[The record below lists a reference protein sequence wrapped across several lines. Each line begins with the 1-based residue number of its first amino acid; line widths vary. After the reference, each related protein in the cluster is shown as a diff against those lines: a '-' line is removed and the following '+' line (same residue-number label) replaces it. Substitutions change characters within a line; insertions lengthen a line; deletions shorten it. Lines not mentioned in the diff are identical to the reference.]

1 MGSYFVDGVMEAV
14 VVRNPME
21 TQFHSAVQQV
31 LQSIEP
37 VVEKHREFI
46 QARVAERVVEP
57 ERQIMFRVP
66 WVDDQGEIRI
76 NRGYRIGFNSAVG
89 PYKGGLRF
97 HPSVDLDTVK
107 FLAFE
112 QVFKGALSGMQ
123 LGGGKG
129 GSDFDP
135 KGKSDM
141 EVMHFCQTFMN
152 ELFRHVGPDTDI
164 PAGDIG
170 VGTREIGYLFGQ
182 YKKLTNT
189 FTGVLTNKGLDYGGS
204 QARAEAT
211 GYGLVYFAT
220 CMLHARGMDWKGS
233 RVIVS
238 GSGNVAIH
246 AAEKARQLGA
256 VVVAMSDSHGYV
268 VDDRGIEIEEIREI
282 KQVRRG
288 RIAEYASLRSSAQ
301 YHDGPK
307 GMWTVP
313 CNMALPSA
321 TEGELDEAA
330 AKALAG
336 NGCAVVAEG
345 ANLPST
351 QGAIQILRDAG
362 VSFAPSKAANAGGVA
377 ISALEMSQ
385 NVTRLAW
392 TFEEVD
398 ARLKKI
404 MNAIYDR
411 CLAAAEAYVGSQ
423 DLIVGAN
430 IVGFLTVARAMLAQG
445 IV

>member
-1 MGSYFVDGVMEAV
+1 MGSYFVDKVMEDV
-14 VVRNPME
+14 VARNPTE

-37 VVEKHREFI
+37 VIGKHPEFAKAKI
-46 QARVAERVVEP
+46 AERVVEP
-57 ERQIMFRVP
+57 ERQIIFRLP
-66 WVDDQGEIRI
+66 WVDDHGEIQV
-76 NRGYRIGFNSAVG
+76 NRGFRIGFNSAVG

-97 HPSVDLDTVK
+97 HPTVDLDTVK

-112 QVFKGALSGMQ
+112 QVFKGALTGMQ

-141 EVMHFCQTFMN
+141 EVMRFCQGFMN

-170 VGTREIGYLFGQ
+170 VSMREIGYLFGQ

-204 QARAEAT
+204 PVRAEAT
-211 GYGLVYFAT
+211 GYGLVYFVS
-220 CMLHARGMDWKGS
+220 CMLAAHHTDWKGK
-233 RVIVS
+233 RVLVS

-246 AAEKARQLGA
+246 AAEKAQQLGA
-256 VVVAMSDSHGYV
+256 VVVAMSDSDGYV
-268 VDDRGIEIEEIREI
+268 VDAGGIDLDGVKEI
-282 KQVRRG
+282 KRARQG
-288 RIAEYASLRSSAQ
+288 RIHDYVAGHGTAA
-301 YHDGPK
+301 YHEGSEGIWK
-307 GMWTVP
+307 VP
-313 CNMALPSA
+313 CDVAMPCA

-330 AKALAG
+330 ARTLVAH
-336 NGCAVVAEG
+336 GCRVVAEG
-345 ANLPST
+345 ANKPST
-351 QGAIQILRDAG
+351 EGAIRVFKDAG
-362 VSFAPSKAANAGGVA
+362 VAFAPSKAANSGGVA

-385 NVTRLAW
+385 NATRLTW

-398 ARLKKI
+398 ARLNRI
-404 MNAIYDR
+404 MSAVYDR
-411 CLAAAEAYVGSQ
+411 CLAAAEAYGASQ
-423 DLIVGAN
+423 DLTAGAN
-430 IVGFLTVARAMLAQG
+430 IAGFLTVARAMLAQG
-445 IV
+445 VV